1 MAWPIPPPKNQR
13 TQKNTR
19 AHRRAQKSQPNI
31 ADHAQRNRAH
41 NQTHQ
46 GLSPLRTESPSP
58 PRRCFARCQTRLSRS
73 RQDCRALES
82 PTLQR
87 SGLRLNPASDVIPR
101 SINPRAI
108 PLDDIRNLPWDE
120 LLHMLSRARIVARI
134 RDGRAQTVHANPCL
148 HQHVFGSLRG
158 GMWRAWA
165 IERIFRKAQQ
175 AVQCEIAID
184 FVRGNVVEVRIMMP
198 RRPKKHIG
206 LAHVRTKE
214 GFLIQYRAAIARLG
228 RKMHT
233 RIRPGHEVVNLIP
246 IADITN
252 EHLDPPR
259 RYTCQVSR
267 ICRVSKHIQ
276 HKHADTRMLSDYP
289 SDEVRPHKP

>member
-1 MAWPIPPPKNQR
+1 MQAECRTKNIFFHLLFRHRPPLFVLKIPGNGLAYPPPKNQR

-31 ADHAQRNRAH
+31 ADHAQRNRAR

-198 RRPKKHIG
+198 RRPKK
-206 LAHVRTKE
+206 AHRSRPRSYERGVPNPVSSRHCETRP
-214 GFLIQYRAAIARLG
+214 QDA
-228 RKMHT
+228 HT
-233 RIRPGHEVVNLIP
+233 HQ
-246 IADITN
+246 TW
-252 EHLDPPR
+252 
-259 RYTCQVSR
+259 T
-267 ICRVSKHIQ
+267 
-276 HKHADTRMLSDYP
+276 
-289 SDEVRPHKP
+289 